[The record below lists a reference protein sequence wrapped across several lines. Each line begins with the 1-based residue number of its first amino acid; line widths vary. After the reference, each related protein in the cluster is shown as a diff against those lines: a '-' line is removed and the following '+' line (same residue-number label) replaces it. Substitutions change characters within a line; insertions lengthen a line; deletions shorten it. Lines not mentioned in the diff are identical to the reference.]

1 MAHQVTEPGRLA
13 MAQDSQQ
20 DPLLRQLARREIYIE
35 RQFRGLYAQ
44 VRAIDALTGLEVAVT
59 TPSNAAQFDQNRLAL
74 RKLGQALVAQGH
86 LVLDDRD
93 QKKFASSDKA
103 DDVSKNTSVPLPK
116 GGFYT

>member
-1 MAHQVTEPGRLA
+1 

-20 DPLLRQLARREIYIE
+20 DALLRQLAAREIYIE
-35 RQFRGLYAQ
+35 RQLRGPYAQ

-86 LVLDDRD
+86 LVVEDQDQTKYSQTDKLDNE
-93 QKKFASSDKA
+93 A
-103 DDVSKNTSVPLPK
+103 KNTPKPRPK
-116 GGFYT
+116 GGFYI